1 MLGLRMQT
9 ITIEQ
14 DAQNP
19 KKKKKKGKIKNAPA
33 ISGKT
38 ISCHANVLWASG
50 YQKKVERVKE

>member
-1 MLGLRMQT
+1 MHRIQ
-9 ITIEQ
+9 
-14 DAQNP
+14 
-19 KKKKKKGKIKNAPA
+19 KKKKKGKIKNAPA

>member
-19 KKKKKKGKIKNAPA
+19 KKKKNAPA

>member
-14 DAQNP
+14 DAQN

>member
-14 DAQNP
+14 DAQNQ
-19 KKKKKKGKIKNAPA
+19 KKKKGKIKNAPA

>member
-19 KKKKKKGKIKNAPA
+19 KKKGKIKNAPA

-50 YQKKVERVKE
+50 YQKKLERVKE

>member
-19 KKKKKKGKIKNAPA
+19 KKKKGKIKNTPA

-38 ISCHANVLWASG
+38 ISCHANVLQASG